1 MAGLTGQRP
10 TATVTINGHEVTAQL
25 DTGSEVT
32 TVTETWAAA
41 HLQNLP
47 LQQAYLKL
55 WAVHGVEVP
64 YSGIL
69 LVDTEIFG
77 TRCPDVPVLV
87 VKEPTELYMQ
97 QRKHVCQ
104 SWWG

>member
-1 MAGLTGQRP
+1 MKSQ
-10 TATVTINGHEVTAQL
+10 Q
-25 DTGSEVT
+25 SK
-32 TVTETWAAA
+32 TWAAA
-41 HLQNLP
+41 HLQDLP
-47 LQQAYLKL
+47 PQQAYLKL
-55 WAVHGVEVP
+55 RAVNGAEVP

-69 LVDTEIFG
+69 LVDTDIFG